1 MFERR
6 LKVLLSILFFVGLVL
21 LGRAFQLQVFAHEA
35 WQKEALG
42 LGHRRHLIE
51 TVRGTIK
58 DFRGIEIAVDQP
70 CIDACVDYG
79 AIAKDPA
86 WIRSQAFKRL
96 AATQPGVYR
105 RADEKTRVLLIQG
118 AEAKVR
124 EDIDQMWSALAN
136 ETRAPL
142 EKIEETR
149 QSIQQRVE
157 IRERF
162 LQFRKFSK
170 ASDQKKSATATTAPW
185 YQRVLSAGTNDN
197 VDIDSFETRSDDQ
210 QQSHPIVRNISSDTY
225 TRLAKEI
232 DRYPGLVLREGSVR
246 VYPRKDAAC
255 HVLGTVGT
263 VDDKELESAA
273 NEAREEWNRYLSNDL
288 AGRGGLEQL
297 AEPTLR
303 GTRGYVE
310 FPAGEPDNI
319 VAEQKSIRGKD
330 VQTTLDVDLVSEIQ
344 YFFNTARIADNTN
357 QDRPPLKV
365 PMHGAAVVIDIAT
378 SEVRAMASFPTFDP
392 NKLMEDYDKYAKQF
406 LDAPLMNR
414 ATHATLEPGSTVKP
428 LVGLGAITDG
438 TWTVQK
444 GIPCEGYLMIDGKR
458 QLDGKCWTMGFRND
472 PRVTS
477 EQLAHHRIPSA
488 FPHKGRY
495 GNPDGSLVFSDA
507 LERSC
512 NTYFETLAHLL
523 GPEKLGAWFDRFG
536 LGHETGLGI
545 AEAAG
550 LIPHASDR
558 FPPSLVWFSG
568 IGQTRVRAT
577 PIQMANAIATVYR
590 DGIWM
595 KPRLLVGNVATAP
608 RARRNDRV
616 LPDRLDL
623 HLSREALAAAKEG
636 MLHVINEPWGTGY
649 KGAYME
655 EVLLAGKT
663 GTAQGHPEYKVDAE
677 GHRIKDTHGDLIP
690 LIPATYDHPTD
701 TPWYRGWGAEGTHF
715 NHAWFVGVAPADH
728 PRIAIAVMV
737 EHGGSG
743 GAAAGDIAK
752 RTLLACA
759 RHGYLK
765 LRQQPRES
773 VSSR

>member
-6 LKVLLSILFFVGLVL
+6 LKVLLFVLFFVGLVL
-21 LGRAFQLQVFAHEA
+21 LARAFQLQVFAHEA
-35 WQKEALG
+35 WQKEAQG

-51 TVRGTIK
+51 TIRGTIK
-58 DFRGIEIAVDQP
+58 DYRDVELAVDQP

-79 AIAKDPA
+79 AIAKDPD
-86 WIRSQAFKRL
+86 WIKSQAFKRL
-96 AATQPGVYR
+96 AIAQPGVYR
-105 RADEKTRVLLIQG
+105 RADLKTQVLMIKG
-118 AEAKVR
+118 AAAKVN

-136 ETRAPL
+136 ETKSPL

-157 IRERF
+157 IRERY
-162 LQFRKFSK
+162 LQFKKFSK
-170 ASDQKKSATATTAPW
+170 ASDEKKSATATTAPW
-185 YQRVLSAGTNDN
+185 YQRVLSAGTNDT
-197 VDIDSFETRSDDQ
+197 VDIDSFEARSDEQ
-210 QQSHPIVRNISSDTY
+210 QQAHPVVRNISSDAY

-232 DRYPGLVLREGSVR
+232 DRYPGLVLREGTVR
-246 VYPRKDAAC
+246 VYPQKDAAC

-263 VDDKELESAA
+263 VDEKEIGAI

-310 FPAGEPDNI
+310 FPAGETDNI
-319 VAEQKSIRGKD
+319 VSEQKAVRGKD
-330 VQTTLDVDLVSEIQ
+330 VRTTIDVELASEIQ
-344 YFFNTARIADNTN
+344 YFFKTAKIADNTDQN
-357 QDRPPLKV
+357 RPALKV
-365 PMHGAAVVIDIAT
+365 PMHGAAVVIDLA
-378 SEVRAMASFPTFDP
+378 SNEVRALASFPTFDP
-392 NKLMEDYDKYAKQF
+392 NKLMNDYDEYAKQF

-438 TWTVQK
+438 TWTVDK
-444 GIPCEGYLMIDGKR
+444 GISCEGYLMIDGRR
-458 QLDGKCWTMGFRND
+458 QPDGKCWTMGFRNY
-472 PRVTS
+472 PGVTS
-477 EQLAHHRIPSA
+477 EQLIHHRIPSSY
-488 FPHKGRY
+488 PHKGRY

-523 GPEKLGAWFDRFG
+523 GPEKLGNWFERFG

-545 AEAAG
+545 AEATG
-550 LIPHASDR
+550 LIPHATDT

-590 DGIWM
+590 GGIWM
-595 KPRLLVGNVATAP
+595 KPKLLVGNVASAP
-608 RARRNDRV
+608 RPLRGGRV
-616 LPDRLDL
+616 LPDQVDL
-623 HLSREALAAAKEG
+623 HLSPEALVAAKEG
-636 MLHVINEPWGTGY
+636 MLRVINEPWGTGY

-663 GTAQGHPEYKVDAE
+663 GTAQGHPEYKFNAD
-677 GHRIKDTHGDLIP
+677 GHLARDGHGDLIP
-690 LIPATYDHPTD
+690 LVPATYDHPTD
-701 TPWYRGWGAEGTHF
+701 TPWYRGWGSEGTHF

-728 PRIAIAVMV
+728 PTIAIAVMV

-765 LRQQPRES
+765 LRKEPAES